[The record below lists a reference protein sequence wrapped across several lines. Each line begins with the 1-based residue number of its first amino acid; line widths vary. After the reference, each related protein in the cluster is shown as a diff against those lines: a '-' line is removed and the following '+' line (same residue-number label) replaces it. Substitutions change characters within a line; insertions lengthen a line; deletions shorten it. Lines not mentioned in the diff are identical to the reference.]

1 MWDIEYTD
9 EFGVWWAT
17 LPEDVQ
23 ESLAHDIGVLEEV
36 GPGLG
41 RPQVDTLKGSRFANM
56 KELRTQHRGE
66 PYRTFF
72 AFDPRRCAIL
82 LIGGNKGGDGRFYE
96 RYVPLADALYDEH
109 LSQLKRE
116 GLI

>member
-1 MWDIEYTD
+1 MWQVEYTD
-9 EFGVWWAT
+9 EFEEWWNT
-17 LPEDVQ
+17 LSPDAQ
-23 ESLAHDIGVLEEV
+23 EAIAHDVGVLEHV

-41 RPQVDTLKGSRFANM
+41 RPLVDTLKGSRFPNM
-56 KELRTQHRGE
+56 KELRTKHDGQ

-82 LIGGNKGGDGRFYE
+82 LIGGTKSGNPRFYQT
-96 RYVPLADALYDEH
+96 YVPLADRLYQDH
-109 LSQLKRE
+109 LAQLKRE